1 MRKPELIVFDL
12 DFTLWDCDG
21 TWCDC
26 LSPPFRRQNE
36 RVLDRASRQVRL
48 YDDVTSI
55 LDHCDNHSIPMAIAS
70 RTEQPAWARELV
82 GLLAINHRF
91 AFAEIYPSSKLKH
104 FASLSAAS
112 GLNHE
117 GMIFFDDEMRNINEV
132 STLGVTSIHVPNG
145 MTADLFHTTLRAFE
159 NSGHASRHQ
168 D

>member
-26 LSPPFRRQNE
+26 LSPPFRRQNK
-36 RVLDRASRQVRL
+36 RVFDRASRQVRL

-55 LDHCDNHSIPMAIAS
+55 LDHCDKQCIKMAIAS

-82 GLLAINHRF
+82 ELLGINHRF

-104 FASLSAAS
+104 FSALKASSSLR
-112 GLNHE
+112 HE
-117 GMIFFDDEMRNINEV
+117 DMIFFDDEMRNINEV
-132 STLGVTSIHVPNG
+132 STLGVTSIHVSNG
-145 MTADLFHTTLRAFE
+145 MTANLFHKALRAFAK
-159 NSGHASRHQ
+159 NGHASRH
-168 D
+168 